1 MNFEKKKLV
10 PFKQN
15 LHDSCLVA
23 AFLMISGI
31 SSDDE
36 NAEKAEKEIF
46 LTGEKKTHDF
56 WIQSMLNS
64 MLKFTDKKICLVV
77 DNKFF
82 ANTLSRGLQNNDRIE
97 ISQEKISTSLI
108 TKLTEKY
115 FLAINLDNQN
125 LGDWAHAPHW
135 VVVEKASRGKITFI
149 DPNTAGRRI
158 FSEEKLDLVIASLNN
173 HLRICPLLIYL
184 K

>member
-1 MNFEKKKLV
+1 MNKVERKLI

-31 SSDDE
+31 SADE
-36 NAEKAEKEIF
+36 KKAKKIEEEIF
-46 LTGEKKTHDF
+46 LEGERKTHDF
-56 WIQSMLNS
+56 WIQSMLTS
-64 MLKFTDKKICLVV
+64 FLKHSDKKVCLVV

-82 ANTLSRGLQNNDRIE
+82 AETLSRGLKGNDRVE
-97 ISQEKISTSLI
+97 LRQEKISAKLI
-108 TKLTEKY
+108 TKLVENY
-115 FLAINLDNQN
+115 PLAINLDNQN

-135 VVVEKASRGKITFI
+135 VAVEKASGGKITFI

-158 FSEEKLDLVIASLNN
+158 FSEEKLNLAIASLNN
-173 HLRICPLLIYL
+173 HLRICPLIVYL